1 MLGLPERCNGRSFV
15 FQHCNQS
22 CKAIHSQGGRCTT
35 YRPPVIF
42 NPIIRYMNIYVGN
55 LAWKAKKQDL
65 TELFQHFGEVTRAF
79 IVRDKRTRRSKGFGF
94 VEMEEEEA
102 ARAAIEAL
110 NNTVFL
116 ERAIVVNEAHPRK
129 DDDDED
135 TDEFDEE

>member
-1 MLGLPERCNGRSFV
+1 
-15 FQHCNQS
+15 
-22 CKAIHSQGGRCTT
+22 
-35 YRPPVIF
+35 
-42 NPIIRYMNIYVGN
+42 MNIYVGN